1 LHLLDRLSLA
11 DQAHVAA
18 QWLSYSEAKIME
30 IARAMASEPHI
41 LLLDEPHAGLPG
53 SAVERG
59 PKVMVDLN
67 RARTPIVLVEHNV
80 RMVMQLSH
88 QVVVL
93 SNGEVISVG
102 SPKHV
107 QADPAVI

>member
-1 LHLLDRLSLA
+1 MADRAQALA
-11 DQAHVAA
+11 ES
-18 QWLSYSEAKIME
+18 LSYGEAKIME

-41 LLLDEPHAGLPG
+41 LLLDEPLAGLPG
-53 SAVERG
+53 SAVERVAQ
-59 PKVMVDLN
+59 VMADLN
-67 RARTPIVLVEHNV
+67 RAGTSIVLVEHNV

-93 SNGEVISVG
+93 SNGEVISEG